1 MVSSFSRQLLV
12 WSVPSVAFLLTL
24 LWYRRKRGASL
35 QSDPGGTTL
44 DTGSTSGDTVQQA
57 EDLQVSITTSLS
69 AEKHFA
75 DKEERCEAI
84 TVARGGIKIHTDK
97 PKEPVVKEERNPE
110 TLHQQNSELL
120 LEERV
125 LSKTAPNVCSAVTD
139 EVEDSDVNKIDTKKG
154 IQEMSV
160 TECPV
165 DKLECSQKIP
175 VKSAV
180 KEETKIAMLESSV
193 CNGLESPEHS
203 ADKISDT
210 NSPAV
215 QVEKEVD
222 ETANKKL
229 STSGVT
235 NISSEELSEFCHLGP
250 EVNVLATSEPI
261 ERTAEEQNNIE
272 GVLEASQLNIV
283 NSEGISRKLE
293 VSDIRI
299 EQEKGDSNVEFQDS
313 EGEVQVLP
321 LNVDISDDMKFVK
334 SVEKDIDSIQIRSDI
349 KIASTVEDEEEEAED
364 AESISSVDSFSV
376 ATAVTT
382 HKSSSETLTMENH
395 AHEEEGSKKST
406 TEMTAQESESV
417 PLECTLSSLKL
428 NGDTIGEASSYA
440 DGTSRNGAASG
451 TCSVVSKQQR
461 TERDSANHSPA
472 DVMLASPSI
481 SSCSDAQSEVL
492 FHTCHLYLHSPTL
505 WCHCACLRLQFHLTL
520 LVSSFPRLCSAK

>member
-1 MVSSFSRQLLV
+1 
-12 WSVPSVAFLLTL
+12 
-24 LWYRRKRGASL
+24 L